1 MKKTKERNTPSV
13 VGKRKRAIARVRT
26 KAGQGKVT
34 VNGKP
39 SAEYFGVSPKIN
51 KKISTPL
58 ELTGNID
65 KLDIDVNV
73 RGGGKAGQLDAV
85 VSALSKILAAE
96 KAPHRKALKAV
107 GLLTRN
113 DKIKERK
120 KYGRKKAR
128 KRFQFS
134 KR

>member
-1 MKKTKERNTPSV
+1 MATKKKDKSIAT
-13 VGKRKRAIARVRT
+13 GKRKRAIARVRIF
-26 KAGQGKVT
+26 AGEGKVT

-39 SAEYFGVSPKIN
+39 FDVYFGTAAMFANKI
-51 KKISTPL
+51 KLPL

-65 KLDIDVNV
+65 KKDIDVNV
-73 RGGGKAGQLDAV
+73 RGGGLVGQIDAV
-85 VSALSKILAAE
+85 VHAISRALAE
-96 KAPHRKALKAV
+96 QKDTNRKNLKAAQ
-107 GLLTRN
+107 LLRR
-113 DKIKERK
+113 DSRIKESK